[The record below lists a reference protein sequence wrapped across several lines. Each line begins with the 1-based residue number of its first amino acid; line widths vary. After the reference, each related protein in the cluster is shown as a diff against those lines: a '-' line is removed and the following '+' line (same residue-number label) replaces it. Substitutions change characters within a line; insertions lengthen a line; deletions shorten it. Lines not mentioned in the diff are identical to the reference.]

1 MTAAI
6 VIGVIAVITVFIA
19 ISSYNSLINLK
30 EQTNNSWKQID
41 VQLKRRHDLIPNL
54 VEAVRG
60 AMQFERETLEA
71 VIAARNK
78 AVSVCTGA
86 GPGNVAKIA
95 AAEGALSAALSR
107 FSAIVEAYPE
117 LKATGNVAQFQE
129 ELTSTENRVGFARQA
144 YNDTA
149 TSYNVAQ
156 QQFPNVLFAGMAK
169 AAPATLWEISEQA
182 DREVP
187 KVNLSFK

>member
-6 VIGVIAVITVFIA
+6 VIGVIAVIAVFVA

-71 VIAARNK
+71 VITARNK

-86 GPGNVAKIA
+86 GPGNVAEIA
-95 AAEGALSAALSR
+95 AAEGALTAALSR
-107 FSAIVEAYPE
+107 FSAIVEAYPD

>member
-1 MTAAI
+1 MITAI
-6 VIGVIAVITVFIA
+6 IISLISVIAIFVAV
-19 ISSYNSLINLK
+19 SSYNSLINLK

-60 AMQFERETLEA
+60 NMQFERKTLEA
-71 VIAARNK
+71 VLAARNK

-86 GPGNVAKIA
+86 GPGNVAEIA
-95 AAEGALSAALSR
+95 AAEGALNAALSR
-107 FSAIVEAYPE
+107 FSAIFEAYPE

-149 TSYNVAQ
+149 TCYNVAQ
-156 QQFPNVLFAGMAK
+156 QQFPNILFAGLAK
-169 AAPATLWEISEQA
+169 AAPATLWEISEHA

>member
-1 MTAAI
+1 MIGAI
-6 VIGVIAVITVFIA
+6 IISLIAVIAVFVA
-19 ISSYNSLINLK
+19 VSSYNSLINLK

-86 GPGNVAKIA
+86 GPANVAEIA
-95 AAEGALSAALSR
+95 AAEGALNAALSR
-107 FSAIVEAYPE
+107 FSAIVEAYPD

-156 QQFPNVLFAGMAK
+156 QQFPNVLFAGLAK
-169 AAPATLWEISEQA
+169 AAPATLWEISEHA